1 MIKIKILTV
10 LILTSAFCVYSIK
23 LDKYKIDN
31 TKCIGCLQCISVCPV
46 DAISWENGKVI
57 IDVEKCIGCGLCV
70 ERCPVNAI
78 THYVIFKETQNEGIS
93 EEQPTDD
100 KKIPR
105 ALDTSS
111 SKAPPGKGEIPKPS
125 PDTTNRIKPDKTGEK
140 TSKAKAF
147 VIAKECVGC
156 RLCVES
162 CPAGAIKMIKGK
174 AVIDPDKCIS
184 CGECIKS
191 CPVNAI
197 KWKEID

>member
-1 MIKIKILTV
+1 
-10 LILTSAFCVYSIK
+10 
-23 LDKYKIDN
+23 
-31 TKCIGCLQCISVCPV
+31 
-46 DAISWENGKVI
+46 
-57 IDVEKCIGCGLCV
+57 V